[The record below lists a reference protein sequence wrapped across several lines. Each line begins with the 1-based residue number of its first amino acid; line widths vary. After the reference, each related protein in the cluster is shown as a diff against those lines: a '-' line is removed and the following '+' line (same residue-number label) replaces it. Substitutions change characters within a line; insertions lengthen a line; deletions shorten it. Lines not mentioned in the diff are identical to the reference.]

1 MKILK
6 LFFDFFTHNKLKL
19 FFLLVIMIS
28 AMIML
33 SETIGQVRYYLYE
46 ISFYAKDELKDSIF
60 VQACHTF
67 RYTILD
73 ETGHPYEDYD
83 SEEYREKYDALEEQI
98 ENEDFPQKSK
108 TFSAVEDVYCYAETS
123 GEYNKNYTT
132 IQLASEKTYEIFDY
146 QLSSGTWFKDC
157 KQTSPYPNAVV
168 CGNVFRDVPIGSDIE
183 IINHHNNR
191 KNSIKVHVIGKINP
205 PYFTL
210 DFSNRTVQNSI
221 EGYGFRETA
230 RKTTCI
236 FLLNNQF
243 TQNYISDNQ
252 FTSDNLHNL
261 SYLTDS
267 FSSFFVKFKETA
279 TEEEIDEY
287 LNYISQYSGDSKYDS
302 AYADTNTVV
311 EATRRYTKEIIINSL
326 PLSLFYAVISTFTV
340 VCVSSIIVR
349 KKLLEHYTYYLC
361 GCSRKKSFSLLASGL
376 LYIGFIAFI
385 ITSLYLF
392 FKKLIIIFLISY
404 PETIIDQY
412 SYLYIFLYV
421 AVCLLLS
428 LIIPFCTFRKYTPIE
443 LYRNKDGR
451 I

>member
-6 LFFDFFTHNKLKL
+6 LFFDFFTHNKIRL
-19 FFLLVIMIS
+19 FVLLVIMTS

-46 ISFYAKDELKDSIF
+46 MSFYAKDELKDSIF

-67 RYTILD
+67 RNTIVD
-73 ETGHPYEDYD
+73 ETGHYYEDQD
-83 SEEYREKYDALEEQI
+83 SEEYREKYDALKEKI
-98 ENEDFPQKSK
+98 ANEHLPQKSK

-123 GEYNKNYTT
+123 GKYEENYTT

-157 KQTSPYPNAVV
+157 EQTSPYPNAVL
-168 CGNVFRDVPIGSDIE
+168 CGNIFRDVPIGSDIE
-183 IINHHNNR
+183 ILGQYN
-191 KNSIKVHVIGKINP
+191 NSIKVHVIGKISP
-205 PYFTL
+205 PYLTL
-210 DFSNRTVQNSI
+210 NFNHLTVQNSV

-261 SYLTDS
+261 FYLTDS

-279 TEEEIDEY
+279 TEEEINEY
-287 LNYISQYSGDSKYDS
+287 LDYISQYCDKNDTYDT
-302 AYADTNTVV
+302 AYTDTNIAV
-311 EATRRYTKEIIINSL
+311 EATQRRTETIILYTL

-361 GCSRKKSFSLLASGL
+361 GCSRKKSFALLAFGL
-376 LYIGFIAFI
+376 FYIGFIAFT

-392 FKKLIIIFLISY
+392 FKKLIIMFLISS

-412 SYLYIFLYV
+412 SYLYIFLYA